1 MISDVFFEAVEAIE
15 QYQKLENYAEWY
27 SPELQAEIEA
37 VKAAMTNLQ
46 IKLDRYG
53 CGTSPSGAYH

>member
-1 MISDVFFEAVEAIE
+1 MISDVFFDAVEAIE
-15 QYQKLENYAEWY
+15 QYQKWDNYAECY

-37 VKAAMTNLQ
+37 IKAAMNNLQ

-53 CGTSPSGAYH
+53 CGTSSSGAYH